1 MQQLLFTHTGTNV
14 EFLLT
19 LPAMQAARRHLDG
32 TRIWLAAPD
41 RACELAHL
49 ADCADTTLALGPAL
63 STISQPSVFKSL
75 RAIAALREQTFDAV
89 VSLTGAFLETAST
102 MLLRARRRLVLQ
114 TGSAHP
120 RQHLTDAA
128 AALVAQLGV
137 PKTAAAP
144 HLRLPPA
151 VRAAEQQKLTKLG
164 WRDDRLTI
172 ALHPT
177 VGFAPQVWPSEQFI
191 LLAVRLAAEYDAQ
204 LLVIETEEEAG
215 LTERQRAAWNAAGKQ
230 HRFKPLFLR
239 RPSMAL
245 LAVALAQASVIVG
258 SNRLPVHLAAAVQT
272 PGVVIMDGTSDSGWL
287 APRQPHNRLL
297 YAQPSRP
304 ATVDD
309 VFGLVCQVMA
319 ASRTAALFTSDD

>member
-1 MQQLLFTHTGTNV
+1 VQHLLFTHTGTNV
-14 EFLLT
+14 EFLLA
-19 LPAMQAARRHLDG
+19 LPAMQAARRHFDG
-32 TRIWLAAPD
+32 TQIWLAAPD

-63 STISQPSVFKSL
+63 STIAQPSVFKGL

-89 VSLTGAFLETAST
+89 VSLTGTFLENASA

-114 TGSAHP
+114 TGNARP
-120 RQHLTDAA
+120 RRHLTDLAA
-128 AALVAQLGV
+128 ELVARLGV
-137 PKTAAAP
+137 PKTAPVP

-151 VRAAEQQKLTKLG
+151 VRATEQQKLARLG

-177 VGFAPQVWPSEQFI
+177 VGFAPQVWPSEQF
-191 LLAVRLAAEYDAQ
+191 LPLAVRLAAEYDAQ
-204 LLVIETEEEAG
+204 LLVIETEEETG
-215 LTERQRAAWNAAGKQ
+215 LTERQRAAWKQ
-230 HRFKPLFLR
+230 HRLPPLFLR
-239 RPSMAL
+239 RPSLAL

-287 APRQPHNRLL
+287 APRHRHSRLL